1 MALAVGGQKFP
12 TNAFATDLN
21 SAPWGAL
28 VAGFSA
34 KASPTTATDFP
45 NGFTLVG
52 SSATVTAAAAGNL
65 FLTVNDYT
73 RSNNIVDGARRRE
86 GKPKPGPEPLRLYG
100 SGSARSL

>member
-73 RSNNIVDGARRRE
+73 RSNNM
-86 GKPKPGPEPLRLYG
+86 G
-100 SGSARSL
+100 SFSASVCPSK